1 MKNHLPG
8 IDKLAIY
15 TPDFRINDANNGA
28 FAINRTIKQGQTE
41 SMIPYLFTDKKGN
54 DIIAD
59 KVYHNSEV
67 TGANYTIS
75 KQGANAYMLL
85 SFNPSKMA
93 HPYILSDIESHS
105 FNQSLSRIEKEME
118 SIGISFSLQSS
129 KLARVDMAK
138 QTEMKFKIYQY
149 EDAFKMLKGK
159 RMKGKAYENGFQ
171 FSNKQNACQ
180 FYDKVEEMKFNKLEY
195 NLQGEVNLMRG
206 EVRALKSDS
215 IQSII
220 KVSNLSDI
228 LKVGNDG
235 ILYAYHNYMNKK
247 IFSKHK
253 EGHQL
258 VIDWGEEV
266 EILKFCMDQNKRKG
280 WMEYLA
286 MDGIETKINQIG
298 GLDKFLQLLK
308 DAGFSKKH
316 PYKILD
322 EVHSILKRKASLDNA
337 KNIVSPSTLLNE
349 LMQNFALYN

>member
-41 SMIPYLFTDKKGN
+41 SMIPHLLTDKKGKDVMAWN
-54 DIIAD
+54 IYR
-59 KVYHNSEV
+59 KSEV
-67 TGANYTIS
+67 TNAIYDIKKIGANVS
-75 KQGANAYMLL
+75 MLI

-118 SIGISFSLQSS
+118 SIGISCSLQSS
-129 KLARVDMAK
+129 KLTRVDMAK

-159 RMKGKAYENGFQ
+159 RMKEKKYENGYQ
-171 FSNKQNACQ
+171 FANKQHACQ

-206 EVRALKSDS
+206 EVRALNSDG
-215 IQSII
+215 IQSNIR
-220 KVSNLSDI
+220 VSTLSDI
-228 LKVGNDG
+228 LKIGNDG
-235 ILYAYHNYMNKK
+235 IMYAYHNYMNKK
-247 IFSKHK
+247 IFSKRN
-253 EGHQL
+253 ESHQL
-258 VIDWGEEV
+258 VIDWNNEV
-266 EILKFCMDQNKRKG
+266 ETLKFCMDQNKRKG

-298 GLDKFLQLLK
+298 GLDKFLQLLE
-308 DAGFSKKH
+308 DAGFNRQHK
-316 PYKILD
+316 YKVKQQVNVIL
-322 EVHSILKRKASLDNA
+322 EMKAKCDNA
-337 KNIVSPSTLLNE
+337 KNIVSPSTLLDE